1 MDKDENKS
9 MKYLIFLRI
18 NIAHK
23 PNSSFTLV
31 ELLHDLPFG
40 QSYCETWKEFA
51 VHNVLLPF
59 WNESQAVLSE
69 NRVNFR
75 GNCYT
80 S

>member
-40 QSYCETWKEFA
+40 PSYCET
-51 VHNVLLPF
+51 
-59 WNESQAVLSE
+59 
-69 NRVNFR
+69 
-75 GNCYT
+75 
-80 S
+80 